1 MITALQ
7 LADGALALLWTL
19 LRTGGVV
26 MMAPLLGA
34 IYIPNRIRVLLMVV
48 LAFALLP
55 AAGGAPELEP
65 LSPAGVLAIGRELAI
80 GVTIGFVLKLATEAA
95 LLAGQLVST
104 GMGLSFATVVDPQ
117 NGGMPLLGRFYVI
130 VASLLLLATNAHL
143 SLIAL
148 LAQSYAVAPVGAAAL
163 GAPEARLV
171 VEFAGL
177 MFAGALQLSLPAVVA
192 ILMVNVAFGVI
203 SRAAPTLNL
212 FAVGFPITIL
222 LGLVILVVTLRTQGP
237 VWDNLIGAAF
247 GQIARLFG
255 GA

>member
-1 MITALQ
+1 MITALE
-7 LADGALALLWTL
+7 LADGVLALLWAL
-19 LRTGGVV
+19 LRTGGMV

-34 IYIPNRIRVLLMVV
+34 IYIPNRIRILLAMV

-55 AAGGAPELEP
+55 AAGPAPDLEP
-65 LSPAGVLAIGRELAI
+65 VSPAGVIAIARELAI
-80 GVTIGFVLKLATEAA
+80 GLTIGFVLKLATEAA

-130 VASLLLLATNAHL
+130 IASLLLLATNAHL

-148 LAQSYAVAPVGAAAL
+148 LAQSYAVAPVGAATLA
-163 GAPEARLV
+163 APEARLV
-171 VEFAGL
+171 VDFAGL

-237 VWDNLIGAAF
+237 VWDELIGAAF
-247 GQIARLFG
+247 GLIGRLFG